1 MNDGEGKT
9 GHGPGTAATPSKKE
23 ATLRRAQADQAVK
36 GQPTSGVDDSRDEP
50 AADADP
56 KPQGQTNQTR

>member
-1 MNDGEGKT
+1 MNDGEGEE
-9 GHGPGTAATPSKKE
+9 GHGRGTDAALSKKE

-50 AADADP
+50 AADAVP